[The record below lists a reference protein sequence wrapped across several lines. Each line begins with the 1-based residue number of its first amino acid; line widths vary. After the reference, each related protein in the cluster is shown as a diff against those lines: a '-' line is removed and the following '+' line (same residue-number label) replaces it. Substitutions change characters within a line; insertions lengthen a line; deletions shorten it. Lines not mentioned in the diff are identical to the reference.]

1 MTVGNMADANNTE
14 EHSFENSC
22 LGLITQLIWGD
33 AGKNQTGNVAPGPVL
48 SDKAAAVGRIPT
60 FR

>member
-1 MTVGNMADANNTE
+1 MADANNTE